1 MGLIANVN
9 FIDFVKIYLITVPIF
24 FAIDLVWLGLVAKNL
39 YQSQLSHLLSK
50 SVNWPA
56 AIIFYLL
63 FILGIII
70 FATIPAL
77 KDKSIIT
84 ALVLGG
90 AFGFFCYM
98 TYDLTN
104 LSTLKNWPLTLSI
117 IDIIWGTILSA
128 SVAAASFYISQNIL
142 KISF

>member
-1 MGLIANVN
+1 MANIPFFELLKV
-9 FIDFVKIYLITVPIF
+9 YLVTVPIF
-24 FAIDLVWLGLVAKNL
+24 FAVDLIWLGFVAKNL

-63 FILGIII
+63 FILGIVI

-77 KDKSIIT
+77 KDRSIQT
-84 ALVLGG
+84 AFLWGG

-104 LSTLKNWPLTLSI
+104 LSTLKNWPLTISL
-117 IDIIWGTILSA
+117 IDITWGTILSA
-128 SVAAASFYISQNIL
+128 LVAAASFYISQNIL